1 MNTLAKK
8 VPIPRN
14 ARLKTYY
21 DTKEIVQNTAEY
33 NFFPPNAT
41 RNVSRDN
48 YINNPFPGEDSR
60 RVVGLSF
67 ELVPQFMHNDAAN
80 GIDVEAIINGLK
92 DAGII
97 LTADNDYK
105 EFVRTTMSE
114 HFNFAGTRL
123 NTRVSGAP
131 DVIGAGAVM
140 VPSIEKT
147 VVAKAADM
155 YRLPDPFD
163 VAPNQTID
171 LKVVFDDA
179 SMFPTSGNWTTSGQ
193 SRLLLRAN
201 LFIAEVK
208 PEKV

>member
-1 MNTLAKK
+1 METLAKK

-14 ARLKTYY
+14 SRLKTYY
-21 DTKEIVQNTAEY
+21 DTKEIIQNTSEY
-33 NFFPPNAT
+33 NFFPANAT
-41 RNVSRDN
+41 RNVTRDN
-48 YINNPFPGEDSR
+48 YINNPFPGEESR

-67 ELVPQFMHNDAAN
+67 ELISQFIEDDSAN
-80 GIDVEAIINGLK
+80 SIDVEAIMNGIK

-123 NTRVSGAP
+123 NVRAAAASDGGTAPSLVSSVERT
-131 DVIGAGAVM
+131 VI
-140 VPSIEKT
+140 
-147 VVAKAADM
+147 AKNADM

-171 LKVVFDDA
+171 LKVVFED
-179 SMFPTSGNWTTSGQ
+179 SSIFPTSANWTAASQ
-193 SRLLLRAN
+193 PKLLLRAN
-201 LFIAEVK
+201 LFIAEMK
-208 PEKV
+208 KGS

>member
-1 MNTLAKK
+1 MNNTLAKK
-8 VPIPRN
+8 VPIPKN

-21 DTKEIVQNTAEY
+21 DTKEIVQNTTDY

-41 RNVSRDN
+41 RNVTRDN

-67 ELVPQFMHNDAAN
+67 ELIPQFMHNDAVN
-80 GIDVEAIINGLK
+80 SIDIEKIMNGLK

-123 NTRVSGAP
+123 NTRVAAASDGASAP
-131 DVIGAGAVM
+131 ALVT
-140 VPSIEKT
+140 SIDKT
-147 VVAKAADM
+147 VTSKSADM

-171 LKVVFDDA
+171 LKVVFEDA
-179 SMFPTSGNWTTSGQ
+179 SVFPTSQNWVDASQ

-208 PEKV
+208 KGG